1 MGAHGCAW
9 VHGGAW
15 CIGALVHWCI
25 GALVH
30 WCIGWCILVHWRIG
44 IVHVQAHLYLYVY
57 TSCLQA
63 DLQHDEAVL
72 ARRQLVPLR
81 REGVWR
87 VERKVDPL
95 WGWGWGWDW
104 G

>member
-1 MGAHGCAW
+1 M
-9 VHGGAW
+9 
-15 CIGALVHWCI
+15 VHWCI

-30 WCIGWCILVHWRIG
+30 SLVHWCMGALVHWCISALVHRCIG
-44 IVHVQAHLYLYVY
+44 ALVHAYLYLHLY

-87 VERKVDPL
+87 VARKVDPV
-95 WGWGWGWDW
+95 WG
-104 G
+104 